1 MSKPWNKDFS
11 AEGLRQL
18 MEDEV
23 NEKQRQKGVHLSP
36 KAVEG
41 KKNYFTIGYG
51 HRLDDTEGAKNAFK
65 EAWNAYRKENP
76 KEKLMGWEKKR
87 KELQSKKGTLP
98 EEVVNKLLEVDILRK
113 IKTAKKV
120 FGGGVFNAWPQA
132 LKDAV
137 INGVFRG
144 EYKVGHDTVK
154 YMKEGDWFAAAEEYL
169 NRDDYREAAQK
180 NMSGIRRRMERSQA
194 VMLWM
199 GEIAVA
205 KERASRQSDS
215 YGEDAHQLPV
225 QPEAVPDGRSARN
238 QSVDGFSQF
247 LAMHEELTEEQ
258 MGELNDFLGRFQG
271 ARPTF
276 FTKRRGEEVVTTSED
291 WPIGETGWGL

>member
-18 MEDEV
+18 MEDEGRHADPRII
-23 NEKQRQKGVHLSP
+23 ERR
-36 KAVEG
+36 EG
-41 KKNYFTIGYG
+41 EETYYTIGYG
-51 HRLDDTEGAKNAFK
+51 HRLDDSQRAKDAFK

-76 KEKLMGWEKKR
+76 KEKMGWEEKR
-87 KELQSKKGTLP
+87 AKLYKGEGTLP
-98 EEVVNKLLEVDILRK
+98 EEVVDKLLEVDILRK

-120 FGGGVFNAWPQA
+120 FGEGVFNAWPQA

-180 NMSGIRRRMERSQA
+180 NMSGIRRRMERNQA

-291 WPIGETGWGL
+291 WPIGETGWEL